1 MSRWY
6 LSLTAAL
13 LFFALTVLVA
23 LSARGQ
29 AQDIIAEIRVVGT
42 QRIEPSTVMSRMA
55 LTAGEPFDAAL
66 MDRSLKALFETGLF
80 ADVTLRREG
89 QALIVQVVENPI
101 INRIA
106 FEGNRR
112 IDDEVL
118 LAEVSLRQRVVY
130 TRTKVQTDVQRL
142 LDLYRISGRFA
153 ATVEPKV
160 IQLPQNRVDLVFE
173 ITEGPLTAIR
183 KISFIGNATFSD
195 RTLRGVIQTV
205 ESAWYRFLTT
215 EDRYDPDRL
224 TFDRELLRRFY
235 LAQGYA
241 DFRVASA
248 VAELTPDQEAFIITF
263 TVEEGRRYRF
273 GKIDVTSQLREL
285 PPERLRG
292 LVTTV
297 EGDRYNRERI
307 EDSVAALTDAIAS
320 LGFAF
325 GEVRRRTDRD
335 RDALT
340 IDITYEIR
348 EGPRVYI
355 ERIDIEGNV
364 RTHDKVI
371 RREYLQ
377 VEGDALSSAAQRRSL
392 QRIRNLGF
400 FDRVDVQMQPGEEPD
415 KRVIVVEVQE
425 KSTGELSFGA
435 GFSTTVGFLGDIEL
449 RERNLLG
456 KGQDLRLGLGFAQLE
471 QRIDLNF
478 TEPYFL
484 DKELSAGFDLFHRIN
499 DRQDESSFDEKET
512 GFGLRAGY
520 QLTEPLRHNLRY
532 RLARREVT
540 NVPDTAS
547 RFIRQQEG
555 STLISSISN
564 EFYYDRLDSRFDP
577 TEGYFLKYGVDV
589 AGLGGS
595 TRYLRNT
602 IGAGYFLPFFSRDM
616 VLGVSGEAG
625 YIFGIG
631 ENVRLTDRFYLGDR
645 SLRGFDFRG
654 VGPRDLGTDDALGG
668 NRMARG
674 TVELRFPLGFPK
686 EFGVTGLAFSDFGML
701 TDIEESGDDIADE
714 GSLRVSVG
722 IGISWRS
729 PVGPVRVEYAVPV
742 VKEDFDRE
750 QRFRLRFGTRF

>member
-273 GKIDVTSQLREL
+273 GKIDGGGETAADA
-285 PPERLRG
+285 
-292 LVTTV
+292 V
-297 EGDRYNRERI
+297 EI
-307 EDSVAALTDAIAS
+307 E
-320 LGFAF
+320 
-325 GEVRRRTDRD
+325 
-335 RDALT
+335 
-340 IDITYEIR
+340 
-348 EGPRVYI
+348 
-355 ERIDIEGNV
+355 
-364 RTHDKVI
+364 
-371 RREYLQ
+371 
-377 VEGDALSSAAQRRSL
+377 
-392 QRIRNLGF
+392 
-400 FDRVDVQMQPGEEPD
+400 
-415 KRVIVVEVQE
+415 
-425 KSTGELSFGA
+425 
-435 GFSTTVGFLGDIEL
+435 
-449 RERNLLG
+449 
-456 KGQDLRLGLGFAQLE
+456 
-471 QRIDLNF
+471 
-478 TEPYFL
+478 
-484 DKELSAGFDLFHRIN
+484 
-499 DRQDESSFDEKET
+499 
-512 GFGLRAGY
+512 
-520 QLTEPLRHNLRY
+520 
-532 RLARREVT
+532 
-540 NVPDTAS
+540 
-547 RFIRQQEG
+547 
-555 STLISSISN
+555 
-564 EFYYDRLDSRFDP
+564 
-577 TEGYFLKYGVDV
+577 
-589 AGLGGS
+589 
-595 TRYLRNT
+595 
-602 IGAGYFLPFFSRDM
+602 
-616 VLGVSGEAG
+616 
-625 YIFGIG
+625 
-631 ENVRLTDRFYLGDR
+631 
-645 SLRGFDFRG
+645 
-654 VGPRDLGTDDALGG
+654 
-668 NRMARG
+668 
-674 TVELRFPLGFPK
+674 
-686 EFGVTGLAFSDFGML
+686 
-701 TDIEESGDDIADE
+701 
-714 GSLRVSVG
+714 
-722 IGISWRS
+722 
-729 PVGPVRVEYAVPV
+729 
-742 VKEDFDRE
+742 
-750 QRFRLRFGTRF
+750 